1 MDGKNCVI
9 TGATSGIGKETAFDL
24 AQKGASLVLACRN
37 LSKGETVARSIRS
50 KSGNERIDVAHCDLA
65 SLDSVRNFVND
76 FKRRYERLD
85 VLINNAGLF
94 SLRRQTTMDGIE
106 LTFGTNHLGP
116 FLLTYLLLDVLKKSA
131 SARIV
136 TVASAAHYRG
146 SMNFNDLQSKTD
158 YNGRHVYANSKLAH
172 VLFTYELA
180 RKAQDTGITVNCLH
194 PGVIAT
200 DLWPTNKWYLASI
213 VPVAKFFMKS
223 SKKGAQT
230 TIHLACSPALT
241 QVTENILK
249 KTKAKK
255 LHLMC
260 RTMWSGKKSSGKSVN
275 NCASFDDRKIS
286 ERR

>member
-1 MDGKNCVI
+1 MDGKICVI
-9 TGATSGIGKETAFDL
+9 TGATSGIGRETALDL
-24 AQKGASLVLACRN
+24 AQKGARLVLACRN
-37 LSKGETVARSIRS
+37 VDKGKTVAQSMRS
-50 KSGNERIDVAHCDLA
+50 KSGNGQIDVSHCDLA
-65 SLDSVRNFVND
+65 SLDSVRNFIND

-94 SLRRQTTMDGIE
+94 SLRRQTTMDGFE

-131 SARIV
+131 PARIV

-158 YNGRHVYANSKLAH
+158 YNGFRVYCNSKLAN

-180 RKAQDTGITVNCLH
+180 RRAQDTKITVNCLH

-200 DLWPTNKWYLASI
+200 DLWPTDKWYLASI
-213 VPVAKFFMKS
+213 VPIARFFMKS

-230 TIHLACSPALT
+230 SIHLACSPALA
-241 QVTENILK
+241 QVSGKYFDEDQSE
-249 KTKAKK
+249 KTSSDVSYNLEWQKK
-255 LHLMC
+255 L
-260 RTMWSGKKSSGKSVN
+260 WQV
-275 NCASFDDRKIS
+275 S
-286 ERR
+286 EQLCQL